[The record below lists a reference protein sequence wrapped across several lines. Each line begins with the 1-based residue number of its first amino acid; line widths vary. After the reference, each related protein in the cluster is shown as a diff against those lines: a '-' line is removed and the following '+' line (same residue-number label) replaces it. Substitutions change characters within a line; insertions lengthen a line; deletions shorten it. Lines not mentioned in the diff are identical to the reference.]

1 MGMVVVDTDVVS
13 FIFKRDR
20 RARSFRRHL
29 LGQTLVI
36 SFMTLAEL
44 RAWPLIHRWGPI
56 NRDRLELHLRKY
68 AVYFADEALCQCW
81 AEVISQ
87 RRLQGRPIDI
97 ADAWIAATAITL
109 GVPLVTHN
117 ANDFADVEGLTVLSE
132 HGHPSQD

>member
-1 MGMVVVDTDVVS
+1 MATVVVDTDVVS

-44 RAWPLIHRWGPI
+44 SAWPLIHRWGPT
-56 NRDRLELHLRKY
+56 NRERLKQHLEKY
-68 AVYFADEALCQCW
+68 AVYFADETLCDCW
-81 AEVISQ
+81 AEVVTR
-87 RRLQGRPIDI
+87 RRLRGKPIDI
-97 ADAWIAATAITL
+97 ADAWIAATALAL

-117 ANDFADVEGLTVLSE
+117 SRDFNAVDRLMVLS
-132 HGHPSQD
+132 GDCD